1 LRARRRDGATR
12 APLFTR
18 ASLARRERSLLD
30 DFVTYRTEERLMNP
44 HRSSFFQA
52 AMIGVSLVALAPA
65 AARADDAPSPCAALK
80 RIVAAAPGGFAQLS
94 PADGQGVAQPYGDD
108 AQCGAAQASY
118 QCVWTPHGDAGSSAS
133 ALQAVA
139 ADIASCLPD
148 ATHDVNSPARQHF
161 YVGPRDAR
169 TQITAT
175 TAGANRL
182 KLVVS
187 GK

>member
-1 LRARRRDGATR
+1 MPPCLI
-12 APLFTR
+12 
-18 ASLARRERSLLD
+18 
-30 DFVTYRTEERLMNP
+30 
-44 HRSSFFQA
+44 SFNA
-52 AMIGVSLVALAPA
+52 AVAAVSLMALLPLC
-65 AARADDAPSPCAALK
+65 ARADDAPSPCTALK
-80 RIVAAAPGGFAQLS
+80 RIVAAAPGGFTQLS

-108 AQCGAAQASY
+108 AQCSAAHASY

-161 YVGPRDAR
+161 YLGAHDAR

-175 TAGANRL
+175 TAGANKL

>member
-1 LRARRRDGATR
+1 VNAARQ
-12 APLFTR
+12 
-18 ASLARRERSLLD
+18 ERSLLE
-30 DFVTYRTEERLMNP
+30 DFVTCLFEEAQMDS
-44 HRSSFFQA
+44 HRSTLFRA
-52 AMIGVSLVALAPA
+52 TVAGATLALLVPA
-65 AARADDAPSPCAALK
+65 IARADDAPSPCAALK

-108 AQCGAAQASY
+108 AQCSGSRASY
-118 QCVWTPHGDAGSSAS
+118 QCVWTPHGDAGSSAT

-161 YVGPRDAR
+161 YIGARNAR

-175 TAGANRL
+175 TAGANKL